1 MKKKLSMMLL
11 AFVVAVTSFTA
22 IDLVNNKAE
31 AKDWVK
37 KGQIWSTHYH
47 SGSFKNYTYSPTF
60 HIYYPGQG
68 TWANITEQTDQAAGK
83 LQQLCNKRQIK
94 AGKMLKLFMQRKK
107 ALQI

>member
-1 MKKKLSMMLL
+1 MKKKLSILLL
-11 AFVVAVTSFTA
+11 AFVVAVTSFTS

-60 HIYYPGQG
+60 HIYYPGRG
-68 TWANITEQTDQAAGK
+68 TYQHDIKWI
-83 LQQLCNKRQIK
+83 RQRENYSNSATK
-94 AGKMLKLFMQRKK
+94 DK
-107 ALQI
+107 

>member
-37 KGQIWSTHYH
+37 KGH
-47 SGSFKNYTYSPTF
+47 
-60 HIYYPGQG
+60 
-68 TWANITEQTDQAAGK
+68 GK
-83 LQQLCNKRQIK
+83 SLAK
-94 AGKMLKLFMQRKK
+94 
-107 ALQI
+107 

>member
-37 KGQIWSTHYH
+37 KVKYGVLITIRAHLKTILTRQHFRFIIRDEEL
-47 SGSFKNYTYSPTF
+47 GPT
-60 HIYYPGQG
+60 
-68 TWANITEQTDQAAGK
+68 
-83 LQQLCNKRQIK
+83 
-94 AGKMLKLFMQRKK
+94 
-107 ALQI
+107 